1 MTRPAPT
8 KGPPLIAGLII
19 VAILIGSFLWTAF
32 ELAKAVRAHTA
43 VAP

>member
-1 MTRPAPT
+1 MTPSPT
-8 KGPPLIAGLII
+8 KGPSITAGLVI

-43 VAP
+43 VTP